1 MTIFQLLL
9 FIATVTVAILFFKQL
24 FSGDLPANR
33 VDIEPNR
40 DDDQSV
46 VKEINFDK
54 QIIAGMP
61 RVPRVQQLIAMANE
75 AIEKQDF
82 TEADKALS
90 SALILEKENIEL
102 LLQHGFVLISL
113 NRLEDAKETYLEILS
128 LNEDED
134 IAHASLGNI
143 YHKLG
148 ENELSLHHHRKSIE
162 IDAQYAPQYFNY
174 ANTLYDLSEKEQAL
188 SYYKKAYELDS
199 SIEEAKRMIKELS

>member
-9 FIATVTVAILFFKQL
+9 FIATITVAILFFKQL

-40 DDDQSV
+40 DDQDV
-46 VKEINFDK
+46 VKETNFDN
-54 QIIAGMP
+54 QIISGMP
-61 RVPRVQQLIAMANE
+61 RESRVHQLIAMANE

-82 TEADKALS
+82 VEADKALS

-102 LLQHGFVLISL
+102 LLQHGFILISL
-113 NRLEDAKETYLEILS
+113 KRLEDAKETYLEILS
-128 LNEDED
+128 LNEHED

-143 YHKLG
+143 YHKLD

-162 IDAQYAPQYFNY
+162 IDSQYAPHYFNY
-174 ANTLYDLSEKEQAL
+174 ANTLYDLSQKEQAL
-188 SYYKKAYELDS
+188 AYYKKAYELDAS
-199 SIEEAKRMIKELS
+199 LEEAMRMIKELS

>member
-40 DDDQSV
+40 DDPDV
-46 VKEINFDK
+46 VKETSFGK
-54 QIIAGMP
+54 QIVSGMP
-61 RVPRVQQLIAMANE
+61 RVPRVQQLIAMANQ

-82 TEADKALS
+82 AEADKALS

-113 NRLEDAKETYLEILS
+113 KRFEDAKETYLDILK
-128 LNEDED
+128 LNEYED
-134 IAHASLGNI
+134 MAHASLANV
-143 YHKLG
+143 YHHL
-148 ENELSLHHHRKSIE
+148 EESELALNHHRKAIE
-162 IDAQYAPQYFNY
+162 IDAFYAPHYFNY
-174 ANTLYDLSEKEQAL
+174 ANTLYDLSQKEQAL
-188 SYYKKAYELDS
+188 TYYKKAYELDAS
-199 SIEEAKRMIKELS
+199 LEEAMRMIKELS